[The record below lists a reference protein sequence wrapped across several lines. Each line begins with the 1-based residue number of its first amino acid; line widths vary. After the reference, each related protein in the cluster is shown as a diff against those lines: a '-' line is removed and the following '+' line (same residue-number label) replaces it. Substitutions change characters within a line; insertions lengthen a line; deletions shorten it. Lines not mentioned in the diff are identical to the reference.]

1 MLYPPIANLLEQVD
15 GRYLLV
21 NVVAKRARQIAHEAN
36 ELDGGELPEKP
47 VTMAIKEV
55 AAGELT
61 ATLKEEYLKEDT
73 HRRER
78 RPRRS
83 GRKFDLDGQIF

>member
-1 MLYPPIANLLEQVD
+1 MLYPPIADLLEQVD

-21 NVVAKRARQIAHEAN
+21 NVDAKRARQIALEAN

-61 ATLKEEYLKEDT
+61 ASLKEEYLK
-73 HRRER
+73 
-78 RPRRS
+78 
-83 GRKFDLDGQIF
+83 

>member
-1 MLYPPIANLLEQVD
+1 MLYPPIANLLEQVE

-21 NVVAKRARQIAHEAN
+21 NVVAKRARQISLEAN
-36 ELDGGELPEKP
+36 EFGEELPEKP

-61 ATLKEEYLKEDT
+61 ANLKEEYLK
-73 HRRER
+73 
-78 RPRRS
+78 
-83 GRKFDLDGQIF
+83 

>member
-21 NVVAKRARQIAHEAN
+21 NVVAKRAREIAQDAN
-36 ELDGGELPEKP
+36 DNDVNLPEKP

-55 AAGELT
+55 ARGELS
-61 ATLKEEYLKEDT
+61 ASLKEEYCN
-73 HRRER
+73 
-78 RPRRS
+78 
-83 GRKFDLDGQIF
+83 

>member
-1 MLYPPIANLLEQVD
+1 MLYPPIADLLEQVD

-21 NVVAKRARQIAHEAN
+21 NVVAKRARQIALEAN
-36 ELDGGELPEKP
+36 ELDGGELPETP

-61 ATLKEEYLKEDT
+61 ASLKEEYLK
-73 HRRER
+73 
-78 RPRRS
+78 
-83 GRKFDLDGQIF
+83 